1 MSLDERRED
10 QLIALIGRVEEL
22 EQINVIR
29 EIETS
34 KDGVISFVEKLLP
47 IRKVAD
53 METLDENHYI
63 TVNSPTL
70 HLLDANGGERTVFL
84 PDATLANTYYVIVNT
99 SNN

>member
-1 MSLDERRED
+1 MSLDERREN

-22 EQINVIR
+22 EQINVMR
-29 EIETS
+29 EIEIS
-34 KDGVISFVEKLLP
+34 KDSVTAFIEKLLP
-47 IRKVAD
+47 IRKVAE

-70 HLLDANGGERTVFL
+70 ILLDANSGERTVFL
-84 PDATLANTYYVIVNT
+84 PDETLVNTYYVIVNT